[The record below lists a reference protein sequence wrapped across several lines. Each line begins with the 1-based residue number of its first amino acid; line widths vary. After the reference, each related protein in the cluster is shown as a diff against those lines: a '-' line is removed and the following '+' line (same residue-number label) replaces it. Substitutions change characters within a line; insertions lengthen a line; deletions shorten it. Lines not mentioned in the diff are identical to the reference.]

1 MKSIKS
7 IKILAI
13 LITSLSILSGTLN
26 KIFPS
31 LIAFPDLTN
40 LLSLHANSL
49 LNFKLWQFVTHL
61 LIYPAPSGIHIFY
74 LINLFFGI
82 MILQRFGTA
91 IIQQKGEKNF
101 LFYFFTCGIT
111 SGIAAFLT
119 MTHSGSTSYYAAPT
133 SAIYSL
139 LVATIFLFPKLDLMF
154 LLSPSI
160 KGKKLVPGLIGV
172 ILLINLS
179 SGDYTHFFA
188 TLTGVLTAYL
198 FIILFWKIE
207 SPYAFMQKFDQ
218 TVIGLSEGKLTSAFK
233 STQLDKYTDTTR
245 IYDINTGEAVLS
257 EESFINACLEKISQE
272 GKKSLTLYERFRL
285 HRYSRKTAK
294 R

>member
-1 MKSIKS
+1 MKTIKS

-13 LITSLSILSGTLN
+13 LITTLSILSGTLN

-31 LIAFPDLTN
+31 FFTFPDLTS
-40 LLSLHANSL
+40 LLSLHADSL
-49 LNFKLWQFVTHL
+49 INFKLWQFITHL

-82 MILQRFGTA
+82 MILQRFGAA
-91 IIQQKGEKNF
+91 IIQHKGEKNF
-101 LFYFFTCGIT
+101 LFYFFTCGIA
-111 SGIAAFLT
+111 SGVAAFFT
-119 MTHSGSTSYYAAPT
+119 MLHSASSLYYASPT

-160 KGKKLVPGLIGV
+160 KGKKLVPTLIGI

-188 TLTGVLTAYL
+188 TLTGVITAYL
-198 FIILFWKIE
+198 FILVFWKIT
-207 SPYAFMQKFDQ
+207 SPYAFMQKFDNA
-218 TVIGLSEGKLTSAFK
+218 IIRLAEGKIVAAFK
-233 STQLDKYTDTTR
+233 STRLDKYTDNTR
-245 IYDINTGEAVLS
+245 IYDINTGQAVLS
-257 EESFINACLEKISQE
+257 EESFINACLEKISKE
-272 GKKSLTLYERFRL
+272 GKSSLTLYERFRL
-285 HRYSRKTAK
+285 HQYSKKTAK

>member
-1 MKSIKS
+1 MKPIKS

-13 LITSLSILSGTLN
+13 LITTLSILSGVLN

-40 LLSLHANSL
+40 LLSLHADSF

-82 MILQRFGTA
+82 MILQRFGST
-91 IIQQKGEKNF
+91 IILQKGEKSF
-101 LFYFFTCGIT
+101 LFYFFTCGIV
-111 SGIAAFLT
+111 SGIAAFFT
-119 MTHSGSTSYYAAPT
+119 IIHSNPLSYYATPT

-154 LLSPSI
+154 LLSPSV
-160 KGKKLVPGLIGV
+160 KGKNLVPGLIGV

-188 TLTGVLTAYL
+188 TLSGVITAYL
-198 FIILFWKIE
+198 YILLFWKIA
-207 SPYAFMQKFDQ
+207 SPYRFMQKFDHA
-218 TVIGLSEGKLTSAFK
+218 VINLSQGKLISIFK

-245 IYDINTGEAVLS
+245 IYDINTGKAVLS
-257 EESFINACLEKISQE
+257 EEGFINACLEKISKE
-272 GKKSLTLYERFRL
+272 GRSSLTLYERFRL
-285 HRYSRKTAK
+285 HRYAK
-294 R
+294 KSAKK

>member
-7 IKILAI
+7 IKILTF

-49 LNFKLWQFVTHL
+49 SSFKIWQFVTHL
-61 LIYPAPSGIHIFY
+61 LIYPAPNGIHIFY

-82 MILQRFGTA
+82 MILQRFGMA
-91 IIQQKGEKNF
+91 IIQVKGEKNF
-101 LFYFFTCGIT
+101 LFYFFTCGIV

-119 MTHSGSTSYYAAPT
+119 MIHSGSASYYAAPT

-154 LLSPSI
+154 LLTPSI

-188 TLTGVLTAYL
+188 TLSGVVTAYL
-198 FIILFWKIE
+198 FILLFWKTE

-218 TVIGLSEGKLTSAFK
+218 TITRLSEGKITAAFK
-233 STQLDKYTDTTR
+233 STRLDKYTDNTR

-257 EESFINACLEKISQE
+257 EESFINACLEKISKE
-272 GKKSLTLYERFRL
+272 GKGSLTLYERFRL
-285 HRYSRKTAK
+285 HRYSKKTAK
-294 R
+294 K